1 MGSAPFVGQRGQG
14 GESAGRWT
22 VEAESNGTVE
32 TPDTMSREETTFT
45 EPWTVL
51 VVGRD
56 VDVHAALDR
65 MFEGATY
72 AGRPIRILHGHSV
85 LEAES
90 VLRTES
96 DISVILLDTEMETED
111 TGLRLVRTI
120 REALCILD
128 TRIVLRTGEPGNGPD
143 ADIVLRYDIN
153 DYRART
159 ELTEARLFSAVVAA
173 LRSYDRLRTIANQRD
188 ELGRVNLTLEQRIAE
203 RTQELLDS
211 ETRLRSILDTSV
223 MPIFITAVAT
233 GQVLYAN
240 RSANHLLG
248 LVETRRDHGIWHRP
262 ADRRRILDGVARHTQ
277 VHDIEAQMIA
287 VDGHRFWALIAAI
300 GTTFDGEP
308 CVLTSFS
315 DISSRKAMEEE
326 LKQLAATD
334 ALTGIGNRRQLMEL
348 GDREMRRARRYSN
361 SLSIMLL
368 DIDHFKPI
376 NDQHGHAVG
385 DDALK
390 AMVQCCLQQ
399 LREIDIICRLGGE
412 EFVVLM
418 PETPV
423 EAAATAAERLRLAV
437 ADVKVPA
444 ANAQT
449 VTFTVSIGLT
459 APRPDDKTLG
469 DVLMRADEALYE
481 AKHSGRNRVVT
492 VT

>member
-1 MGSAPFVGQRGQG
+1 
-14 GESAGRWT
+14 
-22 VEAESNGTVE
+22 
-32 TPDTMSREETTFT
+32 
-45 EPWTVL
+45 
-51 VVGRD
+51 
-56 VDVHAALDR
+56 
-65 MFEGATY
+65 
-72 AGRPIRILHGHSV
+72 
-85 LEAES
+85 
-90 VLRTES
+90 
-96 DISVILLDTEMETED
+96 
-111 TGLRLVRTI
+111 
-120 REALCILD
+120 
-128 TRIVLRTGEPGNGPD
+128 
-143 ADIVLRYDIN
+143 
-153 DYRART
+153 
-159 ELTEARLFSAVVAA
+159 
-173 LRSYDRLRTIANQRD
+173 
-188 ELGRVNLTLEQRIAE
+188 
-203 RTQELLDS
+203 
-211 ETRLRSILDTSV
+211 
-223 MPIFITAVAT
+223 
-233 GQVLYAN
+233 
-240 RSANHLLG
+240 
-248 LVETRRDHGIWHRP
+248 
-262 ADRRRILDGVARHTQ
+262 
-277 VHDIEAQMIA
+277 MIA